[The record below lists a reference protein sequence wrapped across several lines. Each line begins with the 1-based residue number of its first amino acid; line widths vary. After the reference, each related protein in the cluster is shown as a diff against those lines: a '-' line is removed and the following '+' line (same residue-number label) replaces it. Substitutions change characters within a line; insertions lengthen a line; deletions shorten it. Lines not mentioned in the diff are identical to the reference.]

1 MDMKSKIK
9 VLELSK
15 SNMNVKQTFYS
26 DPQYK
31 KYEFN
36 LKKVKKLCFL
46 LLMLI

>member
-1 MDMKSKIK
+1 MDMKSKVK

-15 SNMNVKQTFYS
+15 SNINVKQTFYS
-26 DPQYK
+26 DLQYK